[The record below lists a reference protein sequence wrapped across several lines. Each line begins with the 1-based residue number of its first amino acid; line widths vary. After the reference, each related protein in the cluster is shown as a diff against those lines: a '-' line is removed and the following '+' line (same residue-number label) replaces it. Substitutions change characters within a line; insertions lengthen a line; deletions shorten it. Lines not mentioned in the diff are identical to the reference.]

1 MRGTGQWRLAESLL
15 VRGGQRQQVG
25 RDFLQLDGADS
36 GDAKQ
41 IAGNKERSVAVA
53 RFDNAAGQG
62 LPDSGQQG

>member
-1 MRGTGQWRLAESLL
+1 LLL

-41 IAGNKERSVAVA
+41 IARNQEWSVAVA

-62 LPDSGQQG
+62 LSDARQQG